1 MFNSELCDI
10 IEMPNLSILMPDGC
24 RLSARAWMPVNAQNK
39 PVPAVLEFLPY
50 RKRDGTTARDCL
62 THPYFAK
69 RGYACIRVDM
79 RGNGDSEGVMD
90 DEYSEQEMMDA
101 LSTINWLAAQKW
113 CDGSVGM
120 MGISWGGFN
129 SLQAAASNPKN
140 LKAIITLC
148 SAVDRYAEDIHY
160 KGGCLLNENL
170 GWGATMWAYSSRSP
184 DPALVGKKWRAMW
197 LERLDAQ
204 PFLPIRWLQ
213 HQNRDSYWKHG
224 SICEDF
230 SSIKAATLAIGGWA
244 DSYKNAVPTL
254 IEKLQAPVKGIVG
267 PWAHKYPH
275 FASPEPRIG
284 FLQEATRW
292 WNEWLKGI
300 DTGVMDDARYA
311 IYLMNAVRPK
321 TNYNKRDGIWIDGSD
336 LDQKTKEQ
344 VWHFGSNQNLESV
357 SKPPQT
363 IDVLISSPQDCG
375 MESGEFCSIWVGAD
389 MPGDQRPDDAKSVCF
404 TSNKTTRVT
413 NIIGSPKVK
422 LTLQSDKPNA
432 QIAVRL
438 NHIHPDG
445 ASTRI
450 TYAVLNL
457 THRDGHES
465 PKSLISGET
474 FEVELNLDHIAYQVP
489 AEHQIRI
496 AISSAYWPI
505 LWPSP
510 EPVHLQIRG
519 GFLSLPTYTMNR
531 ESEIFFPDPEAE
543 DPWQVEE
550 LRSPSNSRKIIS
562 DATSGIKTLEIFDDF
577 GAWKDADHGL
587 VNDIVAREV
596 WEINPDDPISAK
608 ASTHWTTRNMRDKWS
623 VRTETYT
630 TMTSDV
636 ENFYITARLEAFEAD
651 VLVFEKDVKKTI
663 LRDTR

>member
-10 IEMPNLSILMPDGC
+10 IEIPNLSIVMPDGC

-39 PVPAVLEFLPY
+39 PVPAILEFLPY

-69 RGYACIRVDM
+69 RGYACIRADM
-79 RGNGDSEGVMD
+79 RGNGDSDGLMD
-90 DEYSEQEMMDA
+90 DEYSEQEMLDA

-140 LKAIITLC
+140 LKAVITLC
-148 SAVDRYAEDIHY
+148 SSVDRYGEDIHY

-184 DPALVGKKWRAMW
+184 DPALVGEKWREMW

-213 HQNRDSYWKHG
+213 HQNRDSYWKRG
-224 SICEDF
+224 SVCEDF
-230 SSIKAATLAIGGWA
+230 SRIKAATLAIGGWA
-244 DSYKNAVPTL
+244 DSYKNTVPTL
-254 IEKLQAPVKGIVG
+254 IKKLQAPVKGIVG

-292 WNEWLKGI
+292 WDEWLKGI
-300 DTGVMDDARYA
+300 ETGVMDDARYA
-311 IYLMNAVRPK
+311 VYLMNAVRPK
-321 TNYNKRDGIWIDGSD
+321 TKYNKRDGIWIDGSD
-336 LDQKTKEQ
+336 LDRKTKEKI
-344 VWHFGSNQNLESV
+344 WYFGSNQNLENIL
-357 SKPPQT
+357 KPPQT
-363 IDVLISSPQDCG
+363 INVLLSSPQDCG
-375 MESGEFCSIWVGAD
+375 MASGEFCSIWLGAD
-389 MPGDQRPDDAKSVCF
+389 MPGDQRSDDAKSACF
-404 TSNKTTRVT
+404 TSNKIAHVT

-438 NHIHPDG
+438 NHIYPDG

-457 THRDGHES
+457 THKDGHET
-465 PKSLISGET
+465 PKNLIPGET

-510 EPVHLQIRG
+510 EPVHLQIKG
-519 GFLSLPTYTMNR
+519 GFLSLPTHTINS
-531 ESEIFFPDPEAE
+531 ESEIFFSNPEAE
-543 DPWQVEE
+543 DPWQVEK
-550 LRSPSNSRKIIS
+550 LRSPSNSRKIIN
-562 DATSGIKTLEIFDDF
+562 DINSGIKTLEIFDDF

-587 VNDIVAREV
+587 VNDTIAREV
-596 WEINPDDPISAK
+596 WKIHPDDPLSAK
-608 ASTHWTTRNMRDKWS
+608 ASTHWTTENIRDEWS
-623 VRTETYT
+623 VRTETFT

-636 ENFYITARLEAFEAD
+636 EKFYLAARLEAFEKN